1 MRVQDI
7 SSKDNP
13 AFRKLKT
20 LLTSKG
26 IKEEKSFF
34 LMGEKII
41 QEFLHASASNVISKR
56 FKVKSV
62 ACFENAPFPLLP
74 MQIKLKKDMFNEI
87 DVLGTDY
94 PMLVLEYADFPEPP
108 LLEKPQ
114 GLELIA
120 PLGDP
125 KNLGALLR
133 SSVAFGASRVILT
146 KESCHP
152 FLPHSVKAS
161 AGAALY
167 QNIFYTTKSI
177 SELPTVGENF
187 ALDLNGKN
195 MADVHWPKDLR
206 LWIGEEGPGLTLSD
220 TQRKHLQ
227 RLTIPTT
234 LVESLNATVSS
245 SIALWEWRKNQI
257 STLKLSN

>member
-1 MRVQDI
+1 MRTQDI

-34 LMGEKII
+34 LMGEKLIH
-41 QEFLHASASNVISKR
+41 EFLHATEANGVSKR

-62 ACFENAPFPLLP
+62 VCFENAPFPLLP
-74 MQIKLKKDMFNEI
+74 LQIKLKKEMFNEV

-94 PMLVLEYADFPEPP
+94 PLLVLEYAELSEPH

-114 GLELIA
+114 GLEVIA

-152 FLPHSVKAS
+152 YLPHSIKAS

-167 QNIFYTTKSI
+167 QNILYTTKSV
-177 SELPTVGENF
+177 SELTVVGENF

-195 MADVHWPKDLR
+195 VADIAWPKDLR
-206 LWIGEEGPGLTLSD
+206 LWIGEEGPGLILTD
-220 TQRKHLQ
+220 NQKKYLQ
-227 RLTIPTT
+227 RLTIPTSH
-234 LVESLNATVSS
+234 VESLNATVST
-245 SIALWEWRKNQI
+245 SIALWEWSKKQ
-257 STLKLSN
+257 KC